1 MSKPNE
7 TRYRISLEDKGQDL
21 LYFITDANGFVLE
34 AHPFH
39 SKLYEGAYLP
49 LDSLVI
55 GEPCMIHHPPKI
67 EFGVLNYNVEAMYM
81 LNKKHY
87 GEIEIALLPEYI
99 EDFENNARVISE
111 SFEIKYQYTNDG
123 ARNYLVQTDNI
134 VELLV
139 ISDLVRKFEKKQFNS

>member
-1 MSKPNE
+1 MQP
-7 TRYRISLEDKGQDL
+7 T
-21 LYFITDANGFVLE
+21 
-34 AHPFH
+34 
-39 SKLYEGAYLP
+39 
-49 LDSLVI
+49 
-55 GEPCMIHHPPKI
+55 
-67 EFGVLNYNVEAMYM
+67 
-81 LNKKHY
+81 KKHY

-99 EDFENNARVISE
+99 EDFENNARAISE